1 VFLSGNLLVYLL
13 ICIQSQLISNMRYYK
28 HLSITFLATTIW
40 CVYVFFDYYSDR
52 SFLPGLTLFADYLFS
67 ALFVLFLAFISI
79 FLSFSKFKA
88 SALSNFLYV
97 FSAITNIF
105 LVAVY
110 SLQLVF
116 SNRVRE
122 FFSVLEPI
130 NGILLFQ
137 MFFGVYLFVYI
148 YRNKIYNQPYLHKE

>member
-1 VFLSGNLLVYLL
+1 M
-13 ICIQSQLISNMRYYK
+13 QYYK
-28 HLSITFLATTIW
+28 HLSITFLTTTIW

-52 SFLPGLTLFADYLFS
+52 SFMPGLTLFADYLFS
-67 ALFVLFLAFISI
+67 ALFVLFLALISL
-79 FLSFSKFKA
+79 FLSFSKFKG

-105 LVAVY
+105 LVGVY

-122 FFSVLEPI
+122 FFSVWEPI
-130 NGILLFQ
+130 NGILIFQ
-137 MFFGVYLFVYI
+137 IVFGVYLFVYI
-148 YRNKIYNQPYLHKE
+148 YRNKIYNKPYLHNDSNSL

>member
-1 VFLSGNLLVYLL
+1 M
-13 ICIQSQLISNMRYYK
+13 QYYK
-28 HLSITFLATTIW
+28 YLAITFFITTLW
-40 CVYVFFDYYSDR
+40 CVYVFFDYYSNH
-52 SFLPGLTLFADYLFS
+52 SFMPGLTLFADYLFS
-67 ALFVLFLAFISI
+67 ALFVLFLALISL
-79 FLSFSKFKA
+79 FLSFCKFKA

-97 FSAITNIF
+97 FSAFTNIF

-116 SNRVRE
+116 SNRLRE
-122 FFSVLEPI
+122 FFSVWEPI

>member
-1 VFLSGNLLVYLL
+1 MKF
-13 ICIQSQLISNMRYYK
+13 YK
-28 HLSITFLATTIW
+28 HLSTTFFIITLW

-52 SFLPGLTLFADYLFS
+52 SFMAGLTLYIDYLFS
-67 ALFVLFLAFISI
+67 ALFVLFLALISL

-97 FSAITNIF
+97 FSAFTNIF

-122 FFSVLEPI
+122 FFSVWEPI

-148 YRNKIYNQPYLHKE
+148 YKNKIYNQPY

>member
-1 VFLSGNLLVYLL
+1 M
-13 ICIQSQLISNMRYYK
+13 QYYK
-28 HLSITFLATTIW
+28 YLAITFFITTLW
-40 CVYVFFDYYSDR
+40 CVYVFFDYYSNH
-52 SFLPGLTLFADYLFS
+52 SFMPGLTLFVDYLFS
-67 ALFVLFLAFISI
+67 ALFVLFLALISL

-97 FSAITNIF
+97 FSAFTNIF

-116 SNRVRE
+116 SNRLRE
-122 FFSVLEPI
+122 FFSVWEPI